1 MHDHP
6 EEGIQ
11 SMLHMSDGHSSA
23 TYSGGRDEDGAQS
36 RLTVVLLEDDA
47 DYATA
52 LGDYLRTSGFNIEI
66 VAVYPALAGT
76 LKAAQPDVLVAD
88 QFVAGVDI
96 GQRLEAIRAQ
106 FAGPI
111 MMLTGNDDPVDRVI
125 CLERGAD
132 DFIVKAK
139 ATPRE
144 VLARVRAVLRRT
156 AGSAEAKPA
165 GGQIGAIQIS
175 GVEVSVDDWVL
186 SDRHR
191 TLANP
196 AGDVVRLTGAERD
209 TLWLLMSRRGTVVAR
224 DEAMEAVLRRKI
236 GPHDRSIDNL
246 VSRCRR
252 FAAEL
257 GGTMDIETVRG
268 VGYKLTG
275 FTMVRPAGTNA

>member
-1 MHDHP
+1 
-6 EEGIQ
+6 
-11 SMLHMSDGHSSA
+11 MLHISDGHSSTSQNGDHDFA
-23 TYSGGRDEDGAQS
+23 TQP

-47 DYATA
+47 DYAAA
-52 LGDYLRTSGFNIEI
+52 LGDYLTTSGFTVEI
-66 VAVYPALAGT
+66 VPVFSALAAT
-76 LKAAQPDVLVAD
+76 LKVTQPDMLVAD

-96 GQRLEAIRAQ
+96 GQRLDAIRSQ
-106 FAGPI
+106 YAGPI

-125 CLERGAD
+125 CLERGSD

-144 VLARVRAVLRRT
+144 VLARLRAVLRRS
-156 AGSAEAKPA
+156 AGAPEVKPA
-165 GGQIGAIQIS
+165 GVAVGAIQIS

-196 AGDVVRLTGAERD
+196 LGDVVRLTGAERD

-252 FAAEL
+252 FAADL

-275 FTMVRPAGTNA
+275 FTMVRPVVSNA

>member
-1 MHDHP
+1 M
-6 EEGIQ
+6 
-11 SMLHMSDGHSSA
+11 SYVSDGHSFSSH
-23 TYSGGRDEDGAQS
+23 SGGRDDDDVEA
-36 RLTVVLLEDDA
+36 RRRVLLLEDDA

-52 LGDYLRTSGFNIEI
+52 LGDYLANSGFNVEI
-66 VAVYPALAGT
+66 VPAYQSLAGA

-96 GQRLEAIRAQ
+96 GQRLEAMRSQ
-106 FAGPI
+106 YSGPI
-111 MMLTGNDDPVDRVI
+111 IMLTGNDDPVDRVI

-144 VLARVRAVLRRT
+144 VLARLRAVLRRT
-156 AGSAEAKPA
+156 ACVADAKPA
-165 GGQIGAIQIS
+165 SGAIGAIHIS

-196 AGDVVRLTGAERD
+196 AGDVLRLTGAERD
-209 TLWLLMSRRGTVVAR
+209 TLWLLMSRRGTVVPR

-252 FAAEL
+252 VAAEL

-275 FTMVRPAGTNA
+275 FTMLRPSGPTA